1 MSSHGSVSFEHDIQ
15 VAHRLYRQ
23 PGKCQKIHGHSMH
36 VVLYLTVRFD
46 IDPDGYATDA
56 NGELLEFGAVK
67 KTFRKYLDDTYDHQ
81 LLLNKDDPWAQDLV
95 FMGDA
100 HFQTGVGTVS
110 ASSARTLPGLVP
122 CPGDPST
129 ENLAGWIAQD
139 LANHMHCDV
148 VVELQETK
156 TNGVQRAAEYTKAP
170 FQPDMRGGGM

>member
-1 MSSHGSVSFEHDIQ
+1 MSSQGSVSFEHDIQ

-46 IDPDGYATDA
+46 IDPDGYATDHDG
-56 NGELLEFGAVK
+56 NQLEFGAVK

-81 LLLNKDDPWAQDLV
+81 LLLNKDDPWAGNVLPQSPEWPNKL
-95 FMGDA
+95 G
-100 HFQTGVGTVS
+100 QP
-110 ASSARTLPGLVP
+110 LPGVVP

-129 ENLAGWIAQD
+129 ENLAGWIARD
-139 LANHMHCDV
+139 LANHLHCDV